1 MDLYQAYLSTEQKR
15 VLSTRA
21 IPFDAKQNIAPDQRE
36 YDLFKEIYSQR
47 AENPSPWGLVSW
59 KFEHKSLV
67 TINAFLE
74 FAAEK
79 FEEGHDCVFINPM
92 IGNEALYLN
101 VWEQGADAGHK
112 GLKEIAQFLSG
123 KISEKIFLPM
133 NSSKFAFCNY
143 FLGTPSFWDAYFAFI
158 DQAIDLLES
167 QVSLNSQI
175 GHVYNNSASYS
186 KDITA
191 NMKPFVIERLF
202 SSFLSASNM
211 KVASLPLSRNIYLKK
226 FGVQL
231 GEFLFELSRLKNLA
245 LTTYNSELLEK
256 YQSIRLNILNSQH
269 KISIWQLDD
278 PCDFFLTTDYMEL
291 MSGPNSFTTTL

>member
-21 IPFDAKQNIAPDQRE
+21 IPFDAKQNISPDQRE

-47 AENPSPWGLVSW
+47 AENPTPWGLVSW

-101 VWEQGADAGHK
+101 VWEQGADTGHK
-112 GLKEIAQFLSG
+112 GIKEIAQFLAG
-123 KISEKIFLPM
+123 NISQKIFLPM
-133 NSSKFAFCNY
+133 DSSKFAFCNY
-143 FLGTPSFWDAYFAFI
+143 FLGTPRFWGAYFAFI
-158 DQAIDLLES
+158 DEAIELLETQIRS
-167 QVSLNSQI
+167 NSEI
-175 GHVYNNSASYS
+175 GHIYSNTASYS

-191 NMKPFVIERLF
+191 SMKPFIIERLF
-202 SSFLSASNM
+202 SSFLSTYNFKTINFTPSQD
-211 KVASLPLSRNIYLKK
+211 IYLKK
-226 FGVQL
+226 FGEQL
-231 GEFLFELSRLKNLA
+231 GEFLFKLSSLKNLA
-245 LTTYNSELLEK
+245 LTTTSSKLLDK
-256 YQSIRLNILNSQH
+256 YQRARLNILNSQH

-278 PCDFFLTTDYMEL
+278 PCDYFLTAEYISLLSD
-291 MSGPNSFTTTL
+291 PI